1 VRSIYTT
8 HMIVINVDTLR
19 APPVEVILFWSS
31 SIVNLIILH
40 YKPCNITFIHIIMGD
55 TDTLQTRA
63 MWLRVFSPQNKGT
76 TRMIYLIFLR
86 RPLLHSNIELDSNEK
101 KKTWMTYVWDAIVL
115 KINTNIMN
123 IYIYFNHTWIFTH
136 FNDSC
141 LIRLLEQL

>member
-8 HMIVINVDTLR
+8 HMSIIDVDALR
-19 APPVEVILFWSS
+19 APPMEVILFWSS

-63 MWLRVFSPQNKGT
+63 MWLWVFSPQNKGT

-86 RPLLHSNIELDSNEK
+86 RPLLHSNIELDSNVK
-101 KKTWMTYVWDAIVL
+101 KKKHEWLMFETPLYLRSTQILW
-115 KINTNIMN
+115 
-123 IYIYFNHTWIFTH
+123 IYNFISITH
-136 FNDSC
+136 GSSPISTIHAWSGC
-141 LIRLLEQL
+141 WS